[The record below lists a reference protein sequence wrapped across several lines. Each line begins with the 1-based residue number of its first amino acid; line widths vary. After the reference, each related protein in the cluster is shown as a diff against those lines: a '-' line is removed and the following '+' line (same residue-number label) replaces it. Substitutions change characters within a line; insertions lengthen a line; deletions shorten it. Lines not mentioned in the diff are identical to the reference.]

1 MAALLC
7 YLHSCCF
14 NLGERR
20 LHARYHFTL
29 ASPSHDT
36 LTPLPYANEENEMT
50 TTIGAL
56 LILAGL
62 GCFVAFNLFGTTVD
76 AQGFL
81 HEPFA
86 LLPLG
91 YLLLFTGMVLSLR
104 PLLRRALAKG
114 EKNRP

>member
-1 MAALLC
+1 
-7 YLHSCCF
+7 
-14 NLGERR
+14 
-20 LHARYHFTL
+20 
-29 ASPSHDT
+29 
-36 LTPLPYANEENEMT
+36 MT

-62 GCFVAFNLFGTTVD
+62 GCFLAFNLLGSTLD

-91 YLLLFTGMVLSLR
+91 YLLLFTGMVLTVI
-104 PLLRRALAKG
+104 PLLRKGRTRAQ
-114 EKNRP
+114 

>member
-1 MAALLC
+1 
-7 YLHSCCF
+7 
-14 NLGERR
+14 
-20 LHARYHFTL
+20 
-29 ASPSHDT
+29 
-36 LTPLPYANEENEMT
+36 MT

-62 GCFVAFNLFGTTVD
+62 GCFVAFNLLGTTVD

-86 LLPLG
+86 LQPLG
-91 YLLLFTGMVLSLR
+91 YLLLFTGMVLSLL

-114 EKNRP
+114 EENRP

>member
-1 MAALLC
+1 
-7 YLHSCCF
+7 
-14 NLGERR
+14 
-20 LHARYHFTL
+20 
-29 ASPSHDT
+29 
-36 LTPLPYANEENEMT
+36 MT

-62 GCFVAFNLFGTTVD
+62 GCFVAFNLLGTTVD

-81 HEPFA
+81 HEPIA

-114 EKNRP
+114 EENRP

>member
-1 MAALLC
+1 
-7 YLHSCCF
+7 
-14 NLGERR
+14 
-20 LHARYHFTL
+20 
-29 ASPSHDT
+29 
-36 LTPLPYANEENEMT
+36 MT

-62 GCFVAFNLFGTTVD
+62 GCFLAFNLLGSTLD

-91 YLLLFTGMVLSLR
+91 YLLLFTGMVLTLI
-104 PLLRRALAKG
+104 PLLKRVLCKG
-114 EKNRP
+114 RTKEQ

>member
-1 MAALLC
+1 
-7 YLHSCCF
+7 
-14 NLGERR
+14 
-20 LHARYHFTL
+20 
-29 ASPSHDT
+29 
-36 LTPLPYANEENEMT
+36 MT

-62 GCFVAFNLFGTTVD
+62 GCFLAFNLLGSTLD

-91 YLLLFTGMVLSLR
+91 YLLLFTGMVLTVI
-104 PLLRRALAKG
+104 PLLRKG
-114 EKNRP
+114 RTRKQ

>member
-7 YLHSCCF
+7 YLHSGCF

-20 LHARYHFTL
+20 LHGRYHFTL

-62 GCFVAFNLFGTTVD
+62 GCFVAFNLLGTTVD
-76 AQGFL
+76 AQGLL

-91 YLLLFTGMVLSLR
+91 YLLLFTGMVLSLL

-114 EKNRP
+114 EENRP

>member
-1 MAALLC
+1 MKVS
-7 YLHSCCF
+7 HPF
-14 NLGERR
+14 
-20 LHARYHFTL
+20 HL
-29 ASPSHDT
+29 ADED
-36 LTPLPYANEENEMT
+36 NKMT
-50 TTIGAL
+50 MKIGAL

-62 GCFVAFNLFGTTVD
+62 GCFLAFNLLGSTLD

-91 YLLLFTGMVLSLR
+91 YLLLFIGMVLSLR

-114 EKNRP
+114 EENRP

>member
-1 MAALLC
+1 MKVS
-7 YLHSCCF
+7 HPF
-14 NLGERR
+14 
-20 LHARYHFTL
+20 HL
-29 ASPSHDT
+29 AD
-36 LTPLPYANEENEMT
+36 EDDKMT
-50 TTIGAL
+50 MKTGAL

-62 GCFVAFNLFGTTVD
+62 GCFLAFNLLGSTLD

-91 YLLLFTGMVLSLR
+91 YLLLFIGMVLSLR

-114 EKNRP
+114 EENRP